1 MKRIEVLGIALS
13 KNPVTTKETFTITVD
28 AQDVEIVFG
37 SDYKYARASG
47 HEVYAGEEGV
57 I

>member
-1 MKRIEVLGIALS
+1 MKRIEVNSIALS
-13 KNPVTTKETFTITVD
+13 KNPVTTKEVFTITVD

-37 SDYKYARASG
+37 TDYKYARASG
-47 HEVYAGEEGV
+47 YEAYAGEEGV

>member
-1 MKRIEVLGIALS
+1 MKRIEVKSMTLS
-13 KNPVTTKETFTITVD
+13 KNPVTVKEAFTLTVD

-37 SDYKYARASG
+37 TDYKYARAYG
-47 HEVYAGEEGV
+47 YEIYAGEEGV

>member
-1 MKRIEVLGIALS
+1 MKRIEVKSMTLS
-13 KNPVTTKETFTITVD
+13 KNPVTVKEAFTLTVD

-37 SDYKYARASG
+37 TDYKYARASG
-47 HEVYAGEEGV
+47 YEIYAGEEGV

>member
-1 MKRIEVLGIALS
+1 MNRIEVNSIALS
-13 KNPVTTKETFTITVD
+13 KNPVTTKETFTITVE

-37 SDYKYARASG
+37 TDYKYVRSSG
-47 HEVYAGEEGV
+47 YELYAGEEGV

>member
-1 MKRIEVLGIALS
+1 MKRIEVNSIVLS
-13 KNPVTTKETFTITVD
+13 KNPVTAKEAFTITID

-37 SDYKYARASG
+37 TDYKYARASG
-47 HEVYAGEEGV
+47 YEVYAGEEGV